1 MASKQLPAVVLVGRP
16 NVGKSTLFNRVAGTR
31 RAIVDPTAGTT
42 RDVIQQPADWRNVP
56 FLLTDTAGMFGRSE
70 DPLQKQVLEH
80 GWRALEHA
88 SLFVFV
94 VDGREGLVPADLEIA
109 EAVRAKGRPVIV
121 AINKAD
127 DKRAKAGALDF
138 YELGFEPVMEIS
150 AEHGQ
155 GIGDL
160 LDEVIERLPESKSE
174 EQKAEEPEPRIAI
187 VGRPNVGKSS
197 LVNRVLREERMLVS
211 EVAGTTRDAVDTKFR
226 WHQRQFRIVDTA
238 GIRKPGRV
246 ARSGAVESVSVL
258 LARRAIADAD
268 LIVLVIDATL
278 GAADQDGAI
287 AGEAERAGRSVIIA
301 VNKWDLMK
309 GQGQDFAKMFD
320 DKLRF
325 NLKFLDYAPI
335 VHISALTGERTPKLL
350 EVVDKVMEERT
361 RRIPTPELNRF
372 LQEVTAAHPMPSPG
386 KKAVRI
392 LYAAQVGVAP
402 PTFALF
408 TNVSTELHFSYER
421 FLKNRLR
428 EQYGFSGTPIRL
440 QVRKRK
446 RYHVITCY
454 NPRKLQQTGLFV
466 ADVEIPNRALFKA
479 SEVCE
484 IASVQPYVLRSWES
498 EFPDLGVSK
507 SAGGPRIYRRAD
519 VERVLRIKQ
528 LVFSDGL
535 TLAGVR
541 RRIEEEAPPVLEEA
555 EAAPIKALLGRN
567 AKERLSEVKRG
578 LMGILEMLNARP
590 GDARVYAPPITA
602 RASSPSKRKNG
613 SRPAKPAQRTAKKR
627 SGRR

>member
-1 MASKQLPAVVLVGRP
+1 MTSTQLPAVVLVGRP

-31 RAIVDPTAGTT
+31 RAIVNPTAGTT

-80 GWRALEHA
+80 GWRALENA
-88 SLFVFV
+88 AIFVFV

-138 YELGFEPVMEIS
+138 YELGFDPVMEIS

-160 LDEVIERLPESKSE
+160 LDEVIERLPDAKSE
-174 EQKAEEPEPRIAI
+174 EQKSEEPEPRIAI

-197 LVNRVLREERMLVS
+197 LVNRILREERMLVS
-211 EVAGTTRDAVDTKFR
+211 DVAGTTRDSVDTNFR

-258 LARRAIADAD
+258 LAKRAIADAD
-268 LIVLVIDATL
+268 LVVLVIDATL

-309 GQGQDFAKMFD
+309 GQGQDFAKGFD

-325 NLKFLDYAPI
+325 NLKFLDFAPI

-350 EVVDKVMEERT
+350 EVVNKVLEERT

-372 LQEVTAAHPMPSPG
+372 LQDVTAAHPMPSPG
-386 KKAVRI
+386 KTAVRI

-408 TNVSTELHFSYER
+408 TNVKADLHFSYER
-421 FLKNRLR
+421 FLKNRIR
-428 EQYGFSGTPIRL
+428 ETFGFSGTPIRL
-440 QVRKRK
+440 QMRKRK
-446 RYHVITCY
+446 R
-454 NPRKLQQTGLFV
+454 
-466 ADVEIPNRALFKA
+466 
-479 SEVCE
+479 
-484 IASVQPYVLRSWES
+484 
-498 EFPDLGVSK
+498 
-507 SAGGPRIYRRAD
+507 
-519 VERVLRIKQ
+519 
-528 LVFSDGL
+528 
-535 TLAGVR
+535 
-541 RRIEEEAPPVLEEA
+541 
-555 EAAPIKALLGRN
+555 
-567 AKERLSEVKRG
+567 
-578 LMGILEMLNARP
+578 
-590 GDARVYAPPITA
+590 
-602 RASSPSKRKNG
+602 
-613 SRPAKPAQRTAKKR
+613 
-627 SGRR
+627 